1 MSDDRPAIDVRE
13 VRKTYDHGRVVALDG
28 ATLEVASGEYVALT
42 GRSGGGKSTLLNL
55 LAAFDRPDAGSIQ
68 VAGQDLTRLEH
79 PNAFRR
85 EQVGMVFQMH
95 NLLPHLDALGNVG
108 VAMLGSDRSRREQ
121 RARAEEVLELVDLA
135 KLGHRRPPQLSGGER
150 QRVALAR
157 AIANNP
163 QVLLADEPTG
173 SLDPESRLLVLTLI
187 ERLRSIEGITVL
199 VVTHDEAVSA
209 TADRTLHLHDGQI
222 ALE

>member
-1 MSDDRPAIDVRE
+1 MSDAALAIDARE
-13 VRKTYDHGRVVALDG
+13 VRKTYDHGRVVVLEDV
-28 ATLEVASGEYVALT
+28 TLQVAVGEYVALT

-55 LAAFDRPDAGSIQ
+55 LGALDRPDSGSLQ
-68 VAGQDLTRLEH
+68 VAGQDLMKPEH
-79 PNAFRR
+79 PNRFRR

-108 VAMLGSDRSRREQ
+108 VAMMGSNLSRRDQ
-121 RARAEEVLELVDLA
+121 RARAAELLRLVDLA
-135 KLGHRRPPQLSGGER
+135 DLGHRRPPQMSGGER

-163 QVLLADEPTG
+163 QVLIADEPTG
-173 SLDPESRLLVLTLI
+173 SLDAESRELVLRLM
-187 ERLRSIEGITVL
+187 ERLRAEEGITVV

-209 TADRTLHLHDGQI
+209 TADRTLHLRDGRI
-222 ALE
+222 VAP